1 MSITSDTS
9 FTGNSM
15 KGKKRKICR
24 TGSERNTD
32 STGDLEQI
40 RTIIIREL
48 GDIESIYLFGSLVK
62 GNIDESSDYDIAVV
76 MKNSPDAYI
85 GKISAIRYAL
95 LGKTSRPVDIIIL
108 DYADL
113 KVASPIVYEILQHNR
128 LLFGRDI
135 LPLITRDVKMVHP
148 IVMDGATVG
157 YHV

>member
-1 MSITSDTS
+1 
-9 FTGNSM
+9 M
-15 KGKKRKICR
+15 KNENRGKCR
-24 TGSERNTD
+24 TGIKMNTD
-32 STGDLEQI
+32 SAGDLEHI

-48 GDIESIYLFGSLVK
+48 EDIESIYLFGSLVK
-62 GNIDESSDYDIAVV
+62 GNFDESSDYDIAVV
-76 MKNSPDAYI
+76 VKRSPDAYI
-85 GKISAIRYAL
+85 RKISAIRYAL

-108 DYADL
+108 DHADL

-135 LPLITRDVKMVHP
+135 LPLITHDVKMVSP